1 VFLETCGGAICGAGK
16 ALPTM
21 LIIRLNMCIVR
32 IGALKLIMA
41 KLPVAGSVAW
51 VYPITWICTSLCL
64 FIYYKTDC
72 WVPERSE
79 ASWGD
84 TRLGA

>member
-1 VFLETCGGAICGAGK
+1 MFLETCGGAIRGEGK
-16 ALPTM
+16 ALPAM
-21 LIIRLNMCIVR
+21 LVIRVNMRCVH

-41 KLPVAGSVAW
+41 KSPVVGSVAW

-64 FIYYKTDC
+64 ITKKTTAGC
-72 WVPERSE
+72 RERRE

-84 TRLGA
+84 TRSGA

>member
-1 VFLETCGGAICGAGK
+1 MKIQRK
-16 ALPTM
+16 
-21 LIIRLNMCIVR
+21 LIILVNTRGVR
-32 IGALKLIMA
+32 IGALKLITA
-41 KLPVAGSVAW
+41 KSPMVGSVAW

-84 TRLGA
+84 TR